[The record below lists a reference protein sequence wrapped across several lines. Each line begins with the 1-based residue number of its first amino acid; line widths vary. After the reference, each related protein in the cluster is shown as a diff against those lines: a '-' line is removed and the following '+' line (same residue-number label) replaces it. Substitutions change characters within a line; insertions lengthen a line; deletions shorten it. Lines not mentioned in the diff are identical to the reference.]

1 MAKFSGTRNKAGQML
16 AKQPFEPIPSLKGA
30 IQTAGAVKPGRPKK
44 KGKTTGGMSVR

>member
-1 MAKFSGTRNKAGQML
+1 MNFKPKASKDVL

-44 KGKTTGGMSVR
+44 KGKKTGGMSVR